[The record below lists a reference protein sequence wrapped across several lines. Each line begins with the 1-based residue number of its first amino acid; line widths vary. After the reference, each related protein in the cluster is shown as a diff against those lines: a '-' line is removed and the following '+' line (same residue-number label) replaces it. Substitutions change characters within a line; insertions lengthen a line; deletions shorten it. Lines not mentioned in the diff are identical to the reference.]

1 MPSFL
6 VHAHSGLR
14 WILLLLIIA
23 AILSTIGG
31 LSGNKPFSGGVRRT
45 ALFTLI
51 VTHIQLIIG
60 LVLYFISP
68 KVQFGPDTMS
78 DSVLRF
84 FAVEHISTMLIAV
97 VLITLG
103 YSRSKRA
110 STDGGKYKA
119 VFWFYLFGFLL
130 LMAGIPWPFRG
141 LGGWF

>member
-1 MPSFL
+1 MHSIL

-14 WILLLLIIA
+14 WILLILILA
-23 AILSTIGG
+23 AIFSTISG
-31 LSGNKPFSGGVRRT
+31 LSGNKPFTATIRKT

-51 VTHIQLIIG
+51 VTHLQLILG
-60 LVLYFISP
+60 LILYFISP

-84 FAVEHISTMLIAV
+84 FAVEHISTMLIAI

-103 YSRSKRA
+103 YSRMKRG
-110 STDGGKYKA
+110 SSDGAKYKA
-119 VFWFYLFGFLL
+119 VFWFYLFGFIL
-130 LMAGIPWPFRG
+130 LMAGMPWPFRG